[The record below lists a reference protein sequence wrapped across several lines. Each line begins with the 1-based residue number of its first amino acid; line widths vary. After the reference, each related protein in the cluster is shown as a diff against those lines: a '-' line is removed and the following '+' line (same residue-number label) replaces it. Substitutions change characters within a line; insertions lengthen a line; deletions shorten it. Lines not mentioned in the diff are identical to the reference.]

1 MVTLHD
7 GEPVVKVIDFGIAK
21 ATNQELTERTFF
33 TEFRQFVGTPEYM
46 SPEQAA
52 MSGLDVDTR
61 TDIYSMGVLLY
72 ELLTG
77 TTPFDPVKMRSAGY
91 EEIQRIIREDEPPK
105 PSTRVTKGSGASA
118 TARATGARVSTQT
131 AEQIAKHRRTDPG
144 SLRRMLMGDLDW
156 IVMKAMDKDRSR
168 RYQTAGALSEDIRRY
183 LANEAI
189 MARPPSTSYRLRK
202 FARRNRGALAGMAAA
217 AGAML
222 LAVAALSYG
231 LLKARE
237 ERDRTAERETTTRAN
252 MLLSTMNSVR
262 KYTTDNVRPALKM
275 KYGTDFVKE
284 MVPGFSAKAVFE
296 QFRKDETYKDFV
308 YKEAAPNPT
317 NKANTADEFER
328 GLVDQFRTDS
338 GKTQLQGEREINGV
352 RNFYIARPM
361 IVKEQACL
369 DCHTTPD
376 KAPKEQL
383 ALYGSDTGFGWK
395 MNEIIAAQVVYVPV
409 SAAVKGDSRDGV
421 VILGAAA
428 GVIVILGLVGV
439 VWLRRT

>member
-1 MVTLHD
+1 
-7 GEPVVKVIDFGIAK
+7 
-21 ATNQELTERTFF
+21 
-33 TEFRQFVGTPEYM
+33 M

-61 TDIYSMGVLLY
+61 TDVYSMGVLLY

-77 TTPFDPVKMRSAGY
+77 TTPFDPTKLRSAGY
-91 EEIQRIIREDEPPK
+91 EEIQRIIREDEPPR
-105 PSTRVTKGSGASA
+105 PSTRVTKGSGSA
-118 TARATGARVSTQT
+118 PGSGMSRITGLSPGSGGKAGTQT

-144 SLRRMLMGDLDW
+144 TLRRALMGDLDW

-168 RYQTAGALSEDIRRY
+168 RYQTAGALSEDIRRH
-183 LANEAI
+183 LANEPI
-189 MARPPSTSYRLRK
+189 MARPPSASYRLRK
-202 FARRNRGALAGMAAA
+202 FAKRNSGALFGMSAA

-231 LLKARE
+231 LLKARA

-252 MLLSTMNSVR
+252 MLLTTMNSVR
-262 KYTTDNVRPALKM
+262 KYTTDNVRPALKV

-317 NKANTADEFER
+317 NRANTADDFER
-328 GLVDQFRTDS
+328 ALVEQFKADTS
-338 GKTQLQGEREINGV
+338 KTQLVGEREIGGV

-361 IVKEQACL
+361 IVKEQTCL
-369 DCHTTPD
+369 DCHTTPEV
-376 KAPKEQL
+376 APPEQVK
-383 ALYGSDTGFGWK
+383 LYGRETGYGWK
-395 MNEIIAAQVVYVPV
+395 MNEVIAAQVVYVPV
-409 SAAVKGDSRDGV
+409 SGAAKGESRDGYAIFGAATG
-421 VILGAAA
+421 VIL
-428 GVIVILGLVGV
+428 VVGV
-439 VWLRRT
+439 GGIFWLRKA